1 MKAGYRLIGAVGLGA
16 GVACLTDCG
25 RRPHAWLRRR
35 GRPAAPLSTMGPG
48 ASDAAVAA
56 RLAHLLT
63 RYASRPWAITVT
75 VADGVVTLDGTVRE
89 REVDHLVA
97 AIARQPGVRRVD
109 NHLALEPAG
118 SPLPPLTPA
127 TGALV
132 GAGGGLLLRWAIA
145 RRAR

>member
-35 GRPAAPLSTMGPG
+35 GRPAALSPIGPD

-63 RYASRPWAITVT
+63 RYASRPRAITVT
-75 VADGVVTLDGTVRE
+75 VADGVVTLEGSVLE
-89 REVDHLVA
+89 REVDHMVA

-109 NHLALEPAG
+109 NHLTLAPAG